1 MHGSNCSCIR
11 DKSFLHGHNCSF
23 TWPRHGQL
31 SCQWCMCILT
41 AIWLH
46 ALSKDKCRVPW
57 CSCLLSTCAA
67 CVLSTCLFSVMQDEV
82 AEAAAAEWEE
92 AVAAAAVYGGPPG
105 GPMRGEPLGTP
116 YALPRIALM
125 FLTRGPMPHELT
137 WRAFLGTI
145 PRAWPLTCAFGCS
158 KHAPARGGACAG
170 AGAAPGK
177 IRCNIAWLWGQAL
190 RQAVLE
196 SASLSHPLPAPC

>member
-1 MHGSNCSCIR
+1 
-11 DKSFLHGHNCSF
+11 
-23 TWPRHGQL
+23 
-31 SCQWCMCILT
+31 
-41 AIWLH
+41 
-46 ALSKDKCRVPW
+46 
-57 CSCLLSTCAA
+57 
-67 CVLSTCLFSVMQDEV
+67 MQDEV

-145 PRAWPLTCAFGCS
+145 PPGMASNLVRLDAQSMQLHVGAQVLLLMQLL
-158 KHAPARGGACAG
+158 ARPDAIY
-170 AGAAPGK
+170 PGV
-177 IRCNIAWLWGQAL
+177 WGQA
-190 RQAVLE
+190 
-196 SASLSHPLPAPC
+196 